1 MVEEELLFSVLEEDE
16 FCVGA
21 LLELSVS
28 FSPQA
33 VATPVN
39 AIVKQSTKE
48 SFFQAFIFLFLLMGI
63 LPYLDI
69 FITEFD

>member
-1 MVEEELLFSVLEEDE
+1 VVEELLFVVLEEDE

-28 FSPQA
+28 FPPQA
-33 VATPVN
+33 VAIPEN

-48 SFFQAFIFLFLLMGI
+48 SFFQAFMFLFLLIGI

-69 FITEFD
+69 FLEFD